1 MFQNYTLKVKPFSSG
16 EVLNTGLPEGKR
28 YQDNIIPVNIQR
40 SRKFGYFTTS
50 DMVIIIKHMRKKLL
64 IGISILLVGFL
75 LGGLAF
81 YFIGK
86 MTGRQSGYL
95 PYPAPNVP
103 RQIMETSKAF
113 SEIVSAVSPAV
124 VNISTTK
131 VFKRDTEPFFEDP
144 FFDFFKPFHDLRMPK
159 KWKEQS
165 LGSGVI
171 VSSDGYI
178 ITNNHVVEK
187 SDEIKVT
194 LLDKRM
200 FKGRIVGADPKT
212 DIAIVKIDAANLPTI
227 PWGDSEKLQVGEF
240 VLAIGNPYGLSHTVT
255 MGIISAV
262 GRANVGIADYE
273 DFIQTDAAINP
284 GNSGG
289 PLVNIKGELIGINTA
304 IFSKTGGYQG
314 IGFAVPT
321 NMVRPLMSQLIQKGK
336 IIRGWLGVTIQ
347 EMTPEIAQKFG
358 LEKSR
363 GALVS
368 DVTKGSPAE
377 KAGILRGDI
386 VIEFNRKEVKDVASL
401 RNMVSQSKVGSDV
414 LIKILRSGKEYAV
427 RLVVAEL
434 PREVAEVAPDK
445 MPDDSEMGAFSGL
458 TVMGLSKEI
467 ARQLGLSKDERGV
480 VVVKVEPATPADE
493 AGIKKGDIIKEID
506 RKQISN
512 LEDYNRI
519 ASITKRNDTVLLFVA
534 RGDKKFYVTL
544 KAS

>member
-1 MFQNYTLKVKPFSSG
+1 M
-16 EVLNTGLPEGKR
+16 R
-28 YQDNIIPVNIQR
+28 
-40 SRKFGYFTTS
+40 RKILSVTA
-50 DMVIIIKHMRKKLL
+50 
-64 IGISILLVGFL
+64 ILLVGFL

-86 MTGRQSGYL
+86 MTGQRIGYL
-95 PYPAPNVP
+95 PYPVPHVP

-113 SEIVSAVSPAV
+113 SEIVSVVSPAV

-131 VFKRDTEPFFEDP
+131 VFKRDTDPLLEDP
-144 FFDFFKPFHDLRMPK
+144 FFDFFRPFHDFRIPK

-171 VSSDGYI
+171 VSADGYI

-194 LLDKRM
+194 LLDKRS
-200 FKGRIVGADPKT
+200 FRGRIIGSDPKT
-212 DIAIVKIDAANLPTI
+212 DIAIVKIDANNLPMV
-227 PWGDSEKLQVGEF
+227 PWGDSEKLRVGEF

-304 IFSKTGGYQG
+304 IFSRTGGYQG
-314 IGFAVPT
+314 IGFAVPS

-347 EMTPEIAQKFG
+347 EMTPELSRKFS

-368 DVTKGSPAE
+368 DVAKRSPAE
-377 KAGILRGDI
+377 KAGIMRGDI
-386 VIEFNRKEVKDVASL
+386 LLELDGKEIRDVASL
-401 RNMVSQSKVGSDV
+401 RNMVAQSKVGSDV
-414 LIKILRSGKEYAV
+414 SIKLLRSGKEYTV
-427 RLVVAEL
+427 RLIIAEL
-434 PREVAEVAPDK
+434 PREVAEVTPNQ
-445 MPDDSEMGAFSGL
+445 MPDESEIGALTGL
-458 TVMGLSKEI
+458 TVMGLTKEI
-467 ARQLGLSKDERGV
+467 AKQLGFSKDEKGV
-480 VVVKVEPATPADE
+480 VVVRVEPASPADE
-493 AGIKKGDIIKEID
+493 AGIKKGDVIKEID
-506 RKQISN
+506 RKQVNN
-512 LEDYNRI
+512 LEDFNRI
-519 ASITKRNDTVLLFVA
+519 ASATKKSETILLFIA

-544 KAS
+544 DAS